1 MGWPL
6 ATVAVLTVAASVARQ
21 LMLRGYLEDFPWLRS
36 GDQLALAGS
45 MAILA
50 VGVINRISDYRDQRD
65 RDQLARLD
73 SERRMQ
79 REAARSDLNATLQSK
94 LRSCTEGDIEWT
106 AFHQL
111 LEYLA
116 PLGRAEKAVMLARGY
131 RGQDVQVVVPA
142 ARKAEIE
149 ALVGKRELSLKR
161 HAANGIPLQQPVP
174 MGDGGGVA
182 MEDRKSTRLNSSH

>member
-1 MGWPL
+1 M
-6 ATVAVLTVAASVARQ
+6 
-21 LMLRGYLEDFPWLRS
+21 
-36 GDQLALAGS
+36 
-45 MAILA
+45 
-50 VGVINRISDYRDQRD
+50 RISDWSSDVC
-65 RDQLARLD
+65 
-73 SERRMQ
+73 S
-79 REAARSDLNATLQSK
+79 SDLNATLQSK

-116 PLGRAEKAVMLARGY
+116 PLVRAEKAVMLARGY

-149 ALVGKRELSLKR
+149 AAVGKRELSLQR
-161 HAANGIPLQQPVP
+161 HAANGIPLQQPVT

-182 MEDRKSTRLNSSH
+182 MEALVPLPIRTRSDEHTSELQSLMRIPYAVFCLN

>member
-1 MGWPL
+1 
-6 ATVAVLTVAASVARQ
+6 
-21 LMLRGYLEDFPWLRS
+21 
-36 GDQLALAGS
+36 

-116 PLGRAEKAVMLARGY
+116 PLVRAEKAVMLARGY
-131 RGQDVQVVVPA
+131 RGQDVQAVVPA

-149 ALVGKRELSLKR
+149 AAVGKAEMALQS
-161 HAANGIPLQQPVP
+161 HAANGDPLQQP
-174 MGDGGGVA
+174 GTLGYG
-182 MEDRKSTRLNSSH
+182 RQL

>member
-21 LMLRGYLEDFPWLRS
+21 LMLHGYLEDFPWLRS

-79 REAARSDLNATLQSK
+79 REAERSDLNATL
-94 LRSCTEGDIEWT
+94 
-106 AFHQL
+106 
-111 LEYLA
+111 
-116 PLGRAEKAVMLARGY
+116 
-131 RGQDVQVVVPA
+131 
-142 ARKAEIE
+142 
-149 ALVGKRELSLKR
+149 
-161 HAANGIPLQQPVP
+161 
-174 MGDGGGVA
+174 
-182 MEDRKSTRLNSSH
+182 DRKSTRLNSSH